1 MDLIL
6 AGRVMLC
13 QIDLTRPIPIHLFLC
28 TVPGQVVLSVL
39 HAPDSELDLCMAV
52 AGHVDHL
59 DRQDIVVL
67 YRRDGVI
74 LFGPTNDILCAA
86 AVVAIRDFC
95 LCTNAVICADGVIG
109 ELMSHGFFH
118 INKYYIDE
126 IFAIIPMD
134 GVFPDIFIK
143 THRDFNNPSSVI
155 LFLALDPA
163 NIILAINLTPNG
175 CFAIRIAVFTKRTQ
189 HYCDH
194 AIFRINITLYK
205 TVHMSVFVKI
215 ALSIAQSPNIAPAS
229 DHCAIICAVSIRFK
243 VVGIVP
249 DLRQAQSHLAVVVIV
264 GLAVGLLDK
273 AGMPADDQT
282 VVKHERHLIDHLLAV
297 IGHAVFIEAIVV
309 LFHQEPAGL
318 RDAAQEVHL
327 AAGGFVTSPAGVVP
341 LNGINGGMAVVAY
354 QLAAAADGVRQLM
367 ALFGTAAGQR
377 LEGQTV
383 QKLLAAVSQNIID
396 VDRHLGLGRFHAQ
409 INRVEGGGRLCE
421 DLAVIENVLAV
432 D

>member
-28 TVPGQVVLSVL
+28 TVPGQVILSVL
-39 HAPDSELDLCMAV
+39 HAPDSELDLGMAV

-155 LFLALDPA
+155 LFLTLEPLD
-163 NIILAINLTPNG
+163 IILSVMLTPNG
-175 CFAIRIAVFTKRTQ
+175 HFTILVSFLAQRAQHHGDYAVFFIDVALDEPVHTT
-189 HYCDH
+189 
-194 AIFRINITLYK
+194 IFIE
-205 TVHMSVFVKI
+205 V
-215 ALSIAQSPNIAPAS
+215 APSIAQARNKAPAG
-229 DHCAIICAVSIRFK
+229 DHCTIICAVFVRLE
-243 VVGIVP
+243 VVGVVT
-249 DLRQAQSHLAVVVIV
+249 DFHQTRGHLAVVIV
-264 GLAVGLLDK
+264 VGIAVGLLDK
-273 AGMPADDQT
+273 AGIPADDPT
-282 VVKHERHLIDHLLAV
+282 VVEHERHLIDHLLAV
-297 IGHAVFIEAIVV
+297 VGHAVLVEAVVV
-309 LFHQEPAGL
+309 LFHQEPTGL
-318 RDAAQEVHL
+318 HDTAQEVHL

-341 LNGINGGMAVVAY
+341 PNGINGGMAVVAY

-367 ALFGTAAGQR
+367 ALFSAAAGQ
-377 LEGQTV
+377 GFQGHVV
-383 QKLLAAVSQNIID
+383 QKLRGAIGLHVVD
-396 VDRHLGLGRFHAQ
+396 VDLHLGAVGLHAQ
-409 INRVEGGGRLCE
+409 IDRVEVRGGLCK
-421 DLAVIENVLAV
+421 DLLVIKDVLAV